1 MSPLALAA
9 TIALFVLVGAVFVAV
24 NLAVGRFAR
33 PRHPVAEKEQIY
45 ECGEPT
51 IGTTQIQFD
60 LRFYVVA
67 LVFLVFEVEVAF
79 FFPWATVFGTA
90 TALTEPGLT
99 ADRAA
104 ELSTQLGVASQT
116 PVDVP
121 ALAQAGS
128 GLAWLA
134 LFDLLMFFG
143 VLLVGFAYL
152 WRRGDIHWVRAV
164 AGQPAEH
171 RHEDLSLP
179 GPHRRHVRPGVL
191 EEAPR

>member
-24 NLAVGRFAR
+24 NLAVGRFVR

-90 TALTEPGLT
+90 TTLTEPGLS

-104 ELSTQLGVASQT
+104 ALSTQLGIPAAA

-134 LFDLLMFFG
+134 LFDLLVFFG

-152 WRRGDIHWVRAV
+152 WRRGDIHWVRGV